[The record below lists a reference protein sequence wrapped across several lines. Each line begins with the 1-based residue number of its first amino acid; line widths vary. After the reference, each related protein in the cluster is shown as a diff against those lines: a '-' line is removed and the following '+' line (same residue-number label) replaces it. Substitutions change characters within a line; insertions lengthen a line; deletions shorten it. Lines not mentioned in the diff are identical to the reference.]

1 MNLADM
7 FTIVW
12 FFISGGIFIVSLDN
26 QTPFLTIAWAINLV
40 INVASVH
47 FMVKRWNVQK
57 VATSEDETK

>member
-57 VATSEDETK
+57 VATSEDEK